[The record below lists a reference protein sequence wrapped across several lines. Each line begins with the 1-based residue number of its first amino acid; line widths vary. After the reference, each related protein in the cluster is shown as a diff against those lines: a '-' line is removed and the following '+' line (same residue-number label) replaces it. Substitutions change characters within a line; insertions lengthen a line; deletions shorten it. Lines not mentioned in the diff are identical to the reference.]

1 VLTGGNIKW
10 KWICKPKKKGGSRM
24 KDLYKFNISLM
35 CKWWWKLE
43 HGSSPWQDLMEQ
55 KYLRGGGIYYTK
67 YIPGDSPLWKD
78 MLQVKHIYL
87 KGRRMKVGN
96 GRTTSFWGD
105 AWCDQL
111 PLVERFPD
119 IYNMRMNK
127 TFL

>member
-1 VLTGGNIKW
+1 
-10 KWICKPKKKGGSRM
+10 
-24 KDLYKFNISLM
+24 
-35 CKWWWKLE
+35 
-43 HGSSPWQDLMEQ
+43 
-55 KYLRGGGIYYTK
+55 
-67 YIPGDSPLWKD
+67 

-96 GRTTSFWGD
+96 GRSTSFWGD

-127 TFL
+127 KFL